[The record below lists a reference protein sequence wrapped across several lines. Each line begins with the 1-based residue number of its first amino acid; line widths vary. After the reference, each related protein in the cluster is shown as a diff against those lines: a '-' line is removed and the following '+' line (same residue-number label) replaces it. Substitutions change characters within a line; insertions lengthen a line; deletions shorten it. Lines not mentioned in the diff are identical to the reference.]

1 MFDSTGQRYCLAD
14 GETLELVSD
23 RLPLQTELY
32 AIDDVYGKAK
42 TVQIVDQC
50 NGEQRN
56 DELGAYLLLMKY
68 EMFM

>member
-1 MFDSTGQRYCLAD
+1 MFDSTGQMYCLAD

-42 TVQIVDQC
+42 TV
-50 NGEQRN
+50 
-56 DELGAYLLLMKY
+56 
-68 EMFM
+68 